1 MTTIL
6 NDLKY
11 AFRQLRKNTGFTS
24 TVVLTLALGIGAN
37 TTIFNIVNTTFLRD
51 LPYPESDRLVHLAE
65 SNAQG
70 NTIPISYPNFLDWQ
84 KQQDVFSSLAV
95 FHGAEGK
102 LKTESGTE
110 MVSVLHVSAD
120 FFNVL
125 SVQPVQGRGMQ
136 PEDNLPGAERAAWL
150 TYDAWQ
156 RIFNG
161 DPDIVGRSFE
171 FDGRNLT
178 VAGILPSNFR
188 FHWRIDVFTAIAPFA
203 REFFLDMRG
212 CRNNEYAVARLKS
225 GVTLEAAKAQMD
237 TVALR
242 LAEEYPVANKGIG
255 VATVPLREQLAGG
268 ARTQL
273 FLLLGAVGLVL
284 LIACANVAN
293 MLLARSFTR
302 EREMA
307 IRTSLGAS
315 RLNLMRQ
322 LLVESLVLAFIGGIA
337 GTLIGLLGFRF
348 AGRLVPYQVRQ
359 VVDGSGFDLLMLL
372 FVFGITLL
380 TGLVF
385 GLAPAWQL
393 SHIRPVDA
401 LKKTTRNVRTIFG
414 RIRVSDLLVVGQVT
428 LALVLLIGAGLM
440 IRSLHRL
447 LNVETGYEPARV
459 LTLEVA
465 SPPVEQFQRDPGI
478 FRRHYEKV
486 LEPVQNMVEVEAAA
500 VASGMPFTFST
511 NNMTFYRRDLPVPA
525 AGEFSMASVHTVSP
539 DYFRAM
545 GIPLLHGRVF
555 DGTEP
560 PYVIPDGMEM
570 SPQNLAAIFKDVTL
584 SAVISKKMAD
594 AFWPG
599 EDPIGKQFRLGFPDL
614 GLPWVD
620 VIGVVGNTVQT
631 GLDHGQATE
640 FYLSLRQWPQPV
652 NMHLLVRTRL
662 EPKAII
668 NSVRTAVASVVP
680 DEPIRD
686 VKVLA
691 ERIDSSTA
699 GRRFNRNLFACF
711 AITALL
717 LASIGLY
724 GVLAFNVGRKTRDI
738 GIRMA
743 LGANRRDVIRSVV
756 TRCLAL
762 VVPGL
767 AIGLGCAWAAG
778 RLLQSQLFEIKGS
791 DPFTFAIGALLMIAI
806 ALLAA
811 WIPARRAAKIDPMEA
826 LRYE

>member
-1 MTTIL
+1 MNTLI
-6 NDLKY
+6 NDLKF
-11 AFRQLRKNTGFTS
+11 ALRQLRKNPGFTAII
-24 TVVLTLALGIGAN
+24 VLTIALGIGAN
-37 TTIFNIVNTTFLRD
+37 TAIFNIVNTTFLQA
-51 LPYPESDRLVHLAE
+51 LPYPEPERLVYLSE
-65 SNAQG
+65 CNAQG
-70 NTIPISYPNFLDWQ
+70 NTFPIAYPNFLDWQ
-84 KQQDVFSSLAV
+84 KQQDVFSSLAI

-110 MVSVLHVSAD
+110 MVSVLHVSEE

-125 SVQPVQGRGMQ
+125 GIQPVHGRNIQ
-136 PEDNLPGAERAAWL
+136 PEDNIPGAERVAWI
-150 TYDAWQ
+150 TNDTWQ
-156 RIFNG
+156 RLFNSN
-161 DPDIVGRSFE
+161 PDMVGRSFE

-178 VAGILPSNFR
+178 VAGILPVDFR
-188 FHWRIDVFTAIAPFA
+188 FHWQTDVFTAIAPFA
-203 REFFLDMRG
+203 KEFFLDMRES
-212 CRNNEYAVARLKS
+212 RSNEYAVARLKPTVS
-225 GVTLEAAKAQMD
+225 FEAAKAQMD
-237 TVALR
+237 AIALR
-242 LAEEYPVANKGIG
+242 LAGEYPVANKGIG
-255 VATVPLREQLAGG
+255 VTTVTLREQLAGG

-273 FLLLGAVGLVL
+273 LLLLGAVGLVL

-293 MLLARSFTR
+293 MLLARSFAR

-322 LLVESLVLAFIGGIA
+322 LLVESLVLATIGGII
-337 GTLIGLLGFRF
+337 GMLIGLLGFKF

-359 VVDGSGFDLLMLL
+359 VVDGSGFDLLML
-372 FVFGITLL
+372 VFAVGITLI
-380 TGLVF
+380 TGVIF

-393 SHIRPVDA
+393 SHIRPAYA
-401 LKKTTRNVRTIFG
+401 LKQTTREVRTIFG
-414 RIRVSDLLVVGQVT
+414 KIRMSDLLVVGQVT

-465 SPPVEQFQRDPGI
+465 APPVEQFQRDPGI
-478 FRRHYEKV
+478 FTRHYEKV

-525 AGEFSMASVHTVSP
+525 AGEFPMASTHTVSP

-545 GIPLLHGRVF
+545 GIPLFRGRVF

-570 SPQNLAAIFKDVTL
+570 TPQNLAVIFKDVTF

-594 AFWPG
+594 SFWPG

-614 GLPWVD
+614 GLPWVN
-620 VIGVVGNTVQT
+620 VIGIVGNTVQT
-631 GLDHGQATE
+631 GLDHGEVSE
-640 FYLSLRQWPQPV
+640 FYLSLRQWPMPV

-662 EPKAII
+662 EPTAII
-668 NSVRTAVASVVP
+668 NSVRNVVASVVP

-686 VKVLA
+686 VRVLA
-691 ERIDSSTA
+691 ERISSSTA
-699 GRRFNRNLFACF
+699 GRRFNRNIFACF
-711 AITALL
+711 AISALL

-724 GVLAFNVGRKTRDI
+724 GVLAFNVGRRTRDI

-743 LGANRRDVIRSVV
+743 LGANRYDVILSVV
-756 TRCLAL
+756 TRGLAL

-767 AIGLGCAWAAG
+767 VIGLGCAWAAG
-778 RLLQSQLFEIKGS
+778 RLLQSQLFEIKSS
-791 DPFTFAIGALLMIAI
+791 DPLTFAIGALLMIAI

-811 WIPARRAAKIDPMEA
+811 WLPARRAAKIDPMEA